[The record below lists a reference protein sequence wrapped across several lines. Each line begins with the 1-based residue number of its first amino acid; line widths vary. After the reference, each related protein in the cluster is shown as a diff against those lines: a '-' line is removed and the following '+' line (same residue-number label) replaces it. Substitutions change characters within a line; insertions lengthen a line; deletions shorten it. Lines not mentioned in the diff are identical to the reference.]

1 MTGDSFHALVADP
14 AKLDRESVVLLQE
27 LSARYPYFR
36 TPRLLLAKNL
46 KDINHIDQRRQLHL
60 AAIYAADRALL
71 LDLMEG
77 LHLRPETVAPAITPE
92 KAEPAASGLQASV
105 PESVPTSE
113 SPAIEEKQEPAT
125 EEHSVNPVEKT
136 WDDAEAASEKEEVAE
151 PETVATDE
159 PSEVRTPQDMFDL
172 IPEPVLYRIED
183 ALQAEFDAQQPQ
195 TPETEPAE
203 LSFEAWLARI
213 SPSDGAQQ
221 NTKTG
226 RPQAMETEEPIS
238 RPRPLPKDDFALIT
252 DFLAAQPKDG
262 RTQRAEFF
270 KASKAAERSNTIDL
284 TTVSETLAN
293 IYEQQ
298 GQFELA
304 AKAFEALAAKYP
316 DKSSYF
322 AARKMASSEKA
333 VRP

>member
-27 LSARYPYFR
+27 LSARYPSFR

-71 LDLMEG
+71 LDLMKG
-77 LHLRPETVAPAITPE
+77 LHPLQETVAPAITPE

-105 PESVPTSE
+105 PESVRTSE
-113 SPAIEEKQEPAT
+113 SPAIEEKQEPAAV
-125 EEHSVNPVEKT
+125 EHSVNPVERT
-136 WDDAEAASEKEEVAE
+136 WDDAESASEKEVAAS
-151 PETVATDE
+151 ETVATDGQ
-159 PSEVRTPQDMFDL
+159 SEVRTPQDMFDL

-183 ALQAEFDAQQPQ
+183 ALQAEFEAQQPQ

-221 NTKTG
+221 NAKTG

-238 RPRPLPKDDFALIT
+238 RPRPLPKDDFALIA

-284 TTVSETLAN
+284 TAVSETLAN